1 MKSDFL
7 VALTQLAA
15 ERNLPREIV
24 LSAIEAALASAYR
37 KDGIAADKDISVKL
51 DTGTGEVL
59 INVVKTVVDEV
70 THDSTQILLNDALEL
85 DPNAKINGAVATEKL
100 PYNAGRIV
108 AQTAKQVVMQRLREA
123 ERELVFAEFSDREG
137 EVFSGTVQTVEFKQ
151 VVVDLGRAE
160 AVLPPAEQSPFERY
174 RPGMK
179 LKVVLKSVSRNA
191 KGPELIISRASKV
204 LVSRLFEMEVPEIY
218 SGAVEIVSIARDP
231 GYRSKVAVRAKQDGV
246 DPVGS
251 CVGLRGIRIQN
262 IVSELQGEKIDVV
275 EWHKEAPKYIAN
287 ALSPS
292 QVMHVNLNTGNS
304 FAEVVVP
311 DRQLSLAIGKDGQ
324 NARLASRLTGWSIDI
339 RSNLETDAK
348 SESDETIN
356 RESELEQLG
365 LSARPLAHLKNA
377 GLSKVSDVLNMTKD
391 QILEIKGLG
400 EKSYSELESL
410 LKNVGLAQVQT
421 GSKKYLPEA
430 KKLPAISSDNETLSV
445 KIEDATLEKGI
456 HSSTSETIANMETDI
471 HVTEHESESD
481 GENLGEIDR
490 PEESISSPADEIPTG
505 TDDVPETV
513 IDDGNLAKSEQA
525 GESTLST
532 IGDDITSSTPDAPD
546 RSASLSD
553 LSDDIWSIKRAENE
567 SQPGQIRF
575 AEDIVGLRGGI
586 TARRSQ
592 TRNDNNKGRK
602 RKAGKNRPRKK

>member
-37 KDGIAADKDISVKL
+37 KDGVADDQDISVKL

-59 INVVKTVVDEV
+59 INVVKTVVEEV
-70 THDSTQILLNDALEL
+70 THEPTQILLDDALKF
-85 DPNAKINGAVATEKL
+85 DTNATIDGIVATEKL
-100 PYNAGRIV
+100 PYNAGRIA
-108 AQTAKQVVMQRLREA
+108 AQTAKQVVLQRLREA
-123 ERELVFAEFSDREG
+123 EREIVFTEFSDREG
-137 EVFSGTVQTVEFKQ
+137 EIFSGTVQTVEFKQ

-160 AVLPPAEQSPFERY
+160 SVLPVSEQSPYERY

-179 LKVVLKSVSRNA
+179 LKVVLESVSRNA
-191 KGPELIISRASKV
+191 KGPELIISRTSNV
-204 LVSRLFEMEVPEIY
+204 LVSRLFEIEVPEIY

-231 GYRSKVAVRAKQDGV
+231 GYRTKVSVRAKQDGV

-292 QVMHVNLNTGNS
+292 QVMHVNLDTVNS
-304 FAEVVVP
+304 FAEVIVP

-339 RSNLETDAK
+339 RSNLE
-348 SESDETIN
+348 SETKPEPTEYISNDTA
-356 RESELEQLG
+356 LEKLG
-365 LSARPLAHLKNA
+365 LSSRPLTNLKNA
-377 GLSKVSDVLNMTKD
+377 GFNTVGDIIDMTKD
-391 QILEIKGLG
+391 QILEIKGFG
-400 EKSYSELESL
+400 EKSYGELEKLLQNVNIEQIQTVLEPDVSTTTPSDREIPSTKLENEALDETVEESSLKDLEADADTTEIQSEL
-410 LKNVGLAQVQT
+410 V
-421 GSKKYLPEA
+421 
-430 KKLPAISSDNETLSV
+430 
-445 KIEDATLEKGI
+445 
-456 HSSTSETIANMETDI
+456 
-471 HVTEHESESD
+471 
-481 GENLGEIDR
+481 
-490 PEESISSPADEIPTG
+490 EESIKSSDDAITVEPDKLPELVTSEVPVEQSKQDEQLATNVINEKPV
-505 TDDVPETV
+505 DVPE
-513 IDDGNLAKSEQA
+513 
-525 GESTLST
+525 LS
-532 IGDDITSSTPDAPD
+532 INDDIAPEIPESPDTSESI
-546 RSASLSD
+546 SD
-553 LSDDIWSIKRAENE
+553 LSDDIWSIKRAEKE

-575 AEDIVGLRGGI
+575 AEDIAGLRGGI

-592 TRNDNNKGRK
+592 TRNDQSKGRK
-602 RKAGKNRPRKK
+602 RKAGKNRPKKR

>member
-24 LSAIEAALASAYR
+24 LSAIETALASAYR
-37 KDGIAADKDISVKL
+37 KDGIADEQDISVKL

-59 INVVKTVVDEV
+59 INVVKTVVDEI
-70 THDSTQILLNDALEL
+70 THTPTQILLNDALKL
-85 DPNAKINGAVATEKL
+85 DPNATIDGIVATEKL
-100 PYNAGRIV
+100 PYNAGRIA
-108 AQTAKQVVMQRLREA
+108 AQTAKQVVLQRLREA
-123 ERELVFAEFSDREG
+123 ERELVFTEFSDREG
-137 EVFSGTVQTVEFKQ
+137 EIFSGTVQTVEFKQ

-160 AVLPPAEQSPFERY
+160 SVLPASEQSPFERY

-179 LKVVLKSVSRNA
+179 LKVVLESVSRNA
-191 KGPELIISRASKV
+191 KGPELIISRASNV

-231 GYRSKVAVRAKQDGV
+231 GYRTKVSVRAKQDGV

-275 EWHKEAPKYIAN
+275 EWNKEAPKYIAN

-292 QVMHVNLNTGNS
+292 QVMHVNLDTTNS

-339 RSNLETDAK
+339 RSNLE
-348 SESDETIN
+348 SETKLEPTEYIN
-356 RESELEQLG
+356 HDSGLEKLG
-365 LSARPLAHLKNA
+365 LSARPLTNLKNA
-377 GLSKVSDVLNMTKD
+377 GLNKVGDVIDMTKD
-391 QILEIKGLG
+391 QILEIKGFG
-400 EKSYSELESL
+400 EKSYSELEKL
-410 LKNVGLAQVQT
+410 LKTVDIGHVQT
-421 GSKKYLPEA
+421 VLEKDVSPTV
-430 KKLPAISSDNETLSV
+430 SSDRKTPSTKVGNEALDKSV
-445 KIEDATLEKGI
+445 E
-456 HSSTSETIANMETDI
+456 
-471 HVTEHESESD
+471 
-481 GENLGEIDR
+481 
-490 PEESISSPADEIPTG
+490 
-505 TDDVPETV
+505 
-513 IDDGNLAKSEQA
+513 
-525 GESTLST
+525 ESTLKALETDADTTKKQPESELDEKSKT
-532 IGDDITSSTPDAPD
+532 SSVDDIPVEPDKLPELVTSKVPVAESKQDEQLAATVINQKPIDIPELSINDDITPAITDIPDT
-546 RSASLSD
+546 SESISD
-553 LSDDIWSIKRAENE
+553 LSDDIWSVKRAVTE
-567 SQPGQIRF
+567 SEPGQIRF

-592 TRNDNNKGRK
+592 TRNNESKGRK
-602 RKAGKNRPRKK
+602 RKAGKNRLKKK